1 MIKGAKAVAVIYIAI
16 AFILMARDLDVPG
29 FSQGLGAGLGASVA
43 VLYLLLQD
51 RPCPLAFL
59 GLSEHKAQRCCS
71 FCQSIPKQLRTR
83 L

>member
-1 MIKGAKAVAVIYIAI
+1 MCIRVSCCCCCVRDVIKGAKAIAVIYIVI

-43 VLYLLLQD
+43 VLYLLLQE
-51 RPCPLAFL
+51 RPCPLAPLEL
-59 GLSEHKAQRCCS
+59 GAQGTT
-71 FCQSIPKQLRTR
+71 L